1 MDGVNKVRFDGLGWS
16 WKAGKWG
23 GWLELSRDYKKFIM
37 EENVRLAVLN
47 APKVLGLQAVPMPVR
62 KSSRHTDSNDFDENF
77 DIQIEEK
84 PCSGRINHEKVG
96 FKYKNIINDST
107 PNSEDRTYHMTYYYE
122 GHNRIL
128 DSDIS
133 TGDIKLEISSLKNS
147 PRRPDDM
154 REIKD
159 WKYLNTSGL
168 KYQENTK
175 MQSSERDSSDRN
187 DGNSPGLKLAEPGI
201 EVPMWSPRT
210 RQKLETIYED
220 QLEKSD
226 NEGHQPAVLDEESYD
241 FDMSLELEAQRFEKL

>member
-1 MDGVNKVRFDGLGWS
+1 
-16 WKAGKWG
+16 
-23 GWLELSRDYKKFIM
+23 
-37 EENVRLAVLN
+37 
-47 APKVLGLQAVPMPVR
+47 
-62 KSSRHTDSNDFDENF
+62 
-77 DIQIEEK
+77 
-84 PCSGRINHEKVG
+84 
-96 FKYKNIINDST
+96 
-107 PNSEDRTYHMTYYYE
+107 MTYYYE